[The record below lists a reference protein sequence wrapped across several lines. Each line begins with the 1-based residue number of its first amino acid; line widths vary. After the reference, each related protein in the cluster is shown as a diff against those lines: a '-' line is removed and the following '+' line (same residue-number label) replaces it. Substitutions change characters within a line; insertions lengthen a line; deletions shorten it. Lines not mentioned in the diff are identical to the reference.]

1 MANATEPQSDR
12 EWLIK
17 LSSQVERLSQAIEGF
32 AKTLEEFEEKK
43 LNELE
48 KKVKELEKWQNEWSG
63 VYKFLLIGLT
73 ILTIFSIIIRYT

>member
-12 EWLIK
+12 EWLI
-17 LSSQVERLSQAIEGF
+17 RLSEQVARLSNAIEDF
-32 AKTLEEFEEKK
+32 SDTLKDFEEKK
-43 LNELE
+43 IIELE
-48 KKVKELEKWQNEWSG
+48 KRVKDLEKWQNEWGG